1 MKYAYLTLS
10 IALIAITASCSKYGP
25 EQDPAAQTPSAPE
38 AATPAPAQSEPLK
51 DDVAV
56 VYNLPAIT
64 SVLRCDLNSVA
75 GVGLTPGVEA
85 PLAQA
90 AGIVFNGWVADEQGI
105 PPAKLVI
112 VLKGQTSYGIQVAT
126 GADRPD
132 VAEALKSEAAA
143 KSGIAAL
150 ADTSAVAMGTYQVHL
165 VVPETGAGCDTGKL
179 LRAGG

>member
-1 MKYAYLTLS
+1 MKYASLTLS
-10 IALIAITASCSKYGP
+10 IALIAITTSCSKYGP
-25 EQDPAAQTPSAPE
+25 EQDQAAQTRSTPEAVTSAPV
-38 AATPAPAQSEPLK
+38 QSEQLK

-56 VYNLPAIT
+56 VYNLPQVT
-64 SVLRCDLNSVA
+64 SALRCDLNSVA
-75 GVGLTPGVEA
+75 GIGLIPGVEA

-90 AGIVFNGWVADEQGI
+90 AGVVFNGWVADEQGV

-112 VLKGQTSYGIQVAT
+112 VLKGQASYGIQVAT

-143 KSGIAAL
+143 RSGIAAL
-150 ADTSAVAMGTYQVHL
+150 ADTSAVATGIYQVHL

-179 LRAGG
+179 LKAGG